1 MKNRIKAVLLM
12 ALMLNPIYAKIM
24 QVDEV
29 VNLALDNS
37 LQIKISKGDIEGTK
51 YKKGQTKALYFP
63 KLKLSGGVVHFNQ
76 TPDLV
81 VLANK
86 LGELNNGLYKAY
98 NTFKAINPTL
108 AGFAKTPGDELK
120 QVGLKDDGL
129 NYQSVKLSLEQPL
142 YTGGK
147 ITAVNKQ
154 VDLSI
159 EISEL
164 ENEKVI
170 NNVAFEAKKSYYNV
184 VLAKRSLATVN
195 EIYKGIEKH
204 VEEAKAYQKA
214 GFISQLDVIRAEAK
228 LSEMR
233 QKVVQAE
240 NSVDVAKA
248 YLEFVIGKELPKDF
262 EANTE
267 IIVENLDRD
276 LAYYEELAYKNRVE
290 LKIYENKLKLAKEN
304 EKVMKSQNKPLIAIQ
319 GEYKYEGTDLTKED
333 AKWQIGLVGSWTA
346 FDGGSTKSQINEAKS
361 LVDKANNGVA
371 LVKDSIHIEVKKAY
385 LDTINAYETIK
396 VAEKALEQAKEVVNQ
411 AREAY
416 EYTKLTYDRLEKLF
430 KEGVIPQQKMDG
442 AKAEL
447 EVSKA
452 RLNQAEQQYAL
463 VKEGAQLEDIKSAEG
478 LVSQAEALVNL
489 ANVTKLQ
496 VSAREQ
502 DMIAARAQQI
512 QAQAAVDEVMSY
524 INDSS
529 IKAPVSGTITIKN
542 ADKGELVSTGMP
554 IISIANLKDVWANIK
569 VKETAIADFKVGDTV
584 DVMIPG
590 DANKIYKGKV
600 TSIASKP
607 SFATERATQD
617 KGSKD
622 IVAFAVKIKL
632 ENEDLRL
639 KPGMTA
645 TINLQKIK

>member
-1 MKNRIKAVLLM
+1 MKKVGKNFVFLIMFIIVGLFSLSLMKKTSPDEITNADSNIVSGVIETNETDVNVKIPGKILDIFVEEGMEIKEGDIIATIEAENILAKLDQAKAVLEM
-12 ALMLNPIYAKIM
+12 ATTRVEQSKIAYEAQM
-24 QVDEV
+24 EQSE
-29 VNLALDNS
+29 N
-37 LQIKISKGDIEGTK
+37 QIKQANGAYTAAKAQLEK
-51 YKKGQTKALYFP
+51 AKKGARPQ
-63 KLKLSGGVVHFNQ
+63 Q
-76 TPDLV
+76 
-81 VLANK
+81 
-86 LGELNNGLYKAY
+86 
-98 NTFKAINPTL
+98 
-108 AGFAKTPGDELK
+108 
-120 QVGLKDDGL
+120 
-129 NYQSVKLSLEQPL
+129 
-142 YTGGK
+142 
-147 ITAVNKQ
+147 
-154 VDLSI
+154 
-159 EISEL
+159 
-164 ENEKVI
+164 
-170 NNVAFEAKKSYYNV
+170 
-184 VLAKRSLATVN
+184 
-195 EIYKGIEKH
+195 
-204 VEEAKAYQKA
+204 
-214 GFISQLDVIRAEAK
+214 
-228 LSEMR
+228 
-233 QKVVQAE
+233 
-240 NSVDVAKA
+240 
-248 YLEFVIGKELPKDF
+248 
-262 EANTE
+262 
-267 IIVENLDRD
+267 
-276 LAYYEELAYKNRVE
+276 
-290 LKIYENKLKLAKEN
+290 
-304 EKVMKSQNKPLIAIQ
+304 
-319 GEYKYEGTDLTKED
+319 
-333 AKWQIGLVGSWTA
+333 
-346 FDGGSTKSQINEAKS
+346 
-361 LVDKANNGVA
+361 
-371 LVKDSIHIEVKKAY
+371 
-385 LDTINAYETIK
+385 
-396 VAEKALEQAKEVVNQ
+396 LEQAKEVVNQ

-452 RLNQAEQQYAL
+452 RLNQAEQQYGL

-529 IKAPVSGTITIKN
+529 VKAPVSGTITIKN